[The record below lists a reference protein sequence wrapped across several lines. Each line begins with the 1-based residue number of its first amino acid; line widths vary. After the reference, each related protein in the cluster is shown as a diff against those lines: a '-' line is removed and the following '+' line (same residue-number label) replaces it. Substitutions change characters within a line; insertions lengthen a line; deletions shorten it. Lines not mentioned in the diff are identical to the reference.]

1 MKLNEMLGWTIFM
14 VGFLVAAA
22 FALCMPPIDQI
33 QRPVIFYLVLIAGE
47 YFIFQGIYEKK
58 KSSFLPAGKPEAE
71 KMNKLS
77 LAFMI
82 TGNVLAIAALIGI
95 TISKTAFLT
104 WHTFFPGLF
113 IAVAGAGLL
122 GMPQKIE
129 HSEDEGSSGK
139 KVDPAKCIE
148 TIIGIIKEIDFEKMN
163 QKAIQD
169 RIEDI
174 QLNNLVPFAEARHE
188 FQHDYGLV
196 NFADFFSDFAT
207 GERSINRAWSALVDG
222 YMDETRQSLLKAFS
236 SFEMCHEKIVKFNEE

>member
-1 MKLNEMLGWTIFM
+1 MKKNEMLGWTIFM
-14 VGFLVAAA
+14 VGFLTAAA

-33 QRPVIFYLVLIAGE
+33 QKPVIYYLILIVGE

-58 KSSFLPAGKPEAE
+58 KSSFLPESHPEAE
-71 KMNKLS
+71 KMSKLS

-82 TGNVLAIAALIGI
+82 TGNVLAIAALIGV
-95 TISKTAFLT
+95 TVSKTAFLT

-122 GMPQKIE
+122 GMPQKME
-129 HSEDEGSSGK
+129 HSEEAGSEK
-139 KVDPAKCIE
+139 KVDPAKCME
-148 TIIGIIKEIDFEKMN
+148 TVIRIIKEIDFEGMN

-169 RIEDI
+169 KIEDI
-174 QLNNLVPFAEARHE
+174 QLNNLVPFAEARHQ

-207 GERSINRAWSALVDG
+207 GERNINRAWSALVDG
-222 YMDETRQSLLKAFS
+222 YMEETRQSLLKGFS
-236 SFEMCHEKIVKFNEE
+236 SFEMCHEKIVKFNAE